1 MKTKKTTT
9 TDTNV
14 KRQTLQGSVVS
25 DKMQKTV
32 VVKVSRYVKHPKYG
46 KYYSIDKKIKAH
58 DENNEFKVGD
68 VVEIT
73 ATKPYSKDKSFVVS
87 KKVK

>member
-1 MKTKKTTT
+1 MKTKEVETK
-9 TDTNV
+9 V
-14 KRQTLQGSVVS
+14 AKRQTLQGKVVS

-58 DENNEFKVGD
+58 DENNEYKID
-68 VVEIT
+68 DMVEIVS
-73 ATKPYSKDKSFVVS
+73 TKPYSKDKSFMVT
-87 KKVK
+87 KKVN

>member
-1 MKTKKTTT
+1 MQTTIKKQ
-9 TDTNV
+9 V
-14 KRQTLQGSVVS
+14 LSGKVVS

-32 VVKVSRYVKHPKYG
+32 VVEVSRFVKHAKYG

-58 DENNEFKVGD
+58 DENNIYKVGD

-73 ATKPYSKDKSFVVS
+73 STKPMSKDKSFVVT
-87 KKVK
+87 KKLN

>member
-1 MKTKKTTT
+1 MTTKTSVKK
-9 TDTNV
+9 
-14 KRQTLQGSVVS
+14 QTLQGKVVK

-32 VVKVSRYVKHPKYG
+32 VVEVSRYVKHPKYG
-46 KYYSIDKKIKAH
+46 KYYSIHKKIKAH
-58 DENNEFKVGD
+58 DENNEYKVGD

-73 ATKPYSKDKSFVVS
+73 STRPISKDKSFVVS